1 VAIFVWRVVQVA
13 LDLKRCPQGFD
24 SLFGDWLS
32 NFGHDVK
39 NLITLRVGDVLWAIW
54 KLRNEVCF
62 NNRSI
67 IEPADV
73 IFACCF

>member
-1 VAIFVWRVVQVA
+1 MA

-39 NLITLRVGDVLWAIW
+39 NLITLRVGDVLWVIW